1 MIARV
6 NINLM
11 VVVVVV
17 VVVGGVVVVVVVV
30 VIVGSVGAGV
40 SSGCVFVVVV
50 RARMVT

>member
-17 VVVGGVVVVVVVV
+17 VVVGGVVVVVVV